1 MKETIRI
8 SALSLFLAFSIG
20 AANLMRPAQEDTLI
34 TDTQS
39 WQLFCNTRGHNI
51 SDRSEETINEYLD
64 TWVGSVEEEHAFNNL
79 PAQED

>member
-34 TDTQS
+34 TETQS
-39 WQLFCNTRGHNI
+39 WKLFCDARGH
-51 SDRSEETINEYLD
+51 SLDDRSEETINEYLD
-64 TWVGSVEEEHAFNNL
+64 TWVGSVDEEQAFNHL
-79 PAQED
+79 PAE